1 MGFWIA
7 STSVHH
13 VNAWC
18 LTRSEED
25 IGSPETQ
32 LLIVVSCHLGA
43 RNQTQVLWRIASAL
57 NHSKFSSFFVCL

>member
-18 LTRSEED
+18 LPRSEED

-43 RNQTQVLWRIASAL
+43 RNQTQVLWSIASAL